1 MSEESTS
8 QNEQQRRYKEFLD
21 LMPLTIA
28 LAGLPHSEHGR
39 YYGEEQIETRLFA
52 IRHAHKAARALVR
65 EIVKQ

>member
-1 MSEESTS
+1 MTEAN

-28 LAGLPHSEHGR
+28 LAGLPPSEPGR

-65 EIVKQ
+65 EMVKQ